1 MLSVSKKKVVTIFT
15 IVLSCVIAATAQSH
29 KLEKL
34 WETDA
39 VVAVPESVLP
49 YDGGKKLYVSLID
62 GGGWD
67 ADGKGGVAKLD
78 PDSTNLNQAWI
89 TGLNAPKGM
98 GLVGKRLYVA
108 DIKEVVVINTKD
120 SKVEKKIAIEG
131 ATGLNDITVD
141 SKGIVYVS
149 DSRNAKIWRIEND
162 LPTLF
167 LDNVKGVNGLKAIG
181 SDLFIGAGKTFEKTN
196 SQKKVTVIAEMP
208 QGIDG
213 IEPAGNGDFI
223 LTGWSGYIFYVF
235 ADGRIEQLLDTH
247 LDKKNSADIGFDPRR
262 KILFVPT
269 FNGKTVAAYRLS
281 NLQTVPNSKA
291 EQTAATKP

>member
-1 MLSVSKKKVVTIFT
+1 MLSGSKKKSITIFT
-15 IVLSCVIAATAQSH
+15 IVLSCATAAPAQTH

-49 YDGGKKLYVSLID
+49 FEGGKKLYVSLID

-67 ADGKGGVAKLD
+67 ADGKGGVGKLD
-78 PDSTNLNQAWI
+78 PNGKNLNQAWI

-108 DIKEVVVINTKD
+108 DIKEVVVINTKNGTI
-120 SKVEKKIAIEG
+120 EKRIAIEG
-131 ATGLNDITVD
+131 AAALNDITVD
-141 SKGIVYVS
+141 SKGTVYVS
-149 DSRNAKIWRIEND
+149 DSKVAKIWRIEND

-181 SDLFIGAGKTFEKTN
+181 SDLYIGAGKTFEKTD
-196 SQKKVTVIAEMP
+196 SQKKITVVAEMP

-213 IEPAGNGDFI
+213 IEPVGNGDFI
-223 LTGWSGYIFYVF
+223 LTGWSGYIYYVY
-235 ADGRIEQLLDTH
+235 ADGRIELLLDTH

-269 FNGKTVAAYRLS
+269 FNWKTIAAYRLGD
-281 NLQTVPNSKA
+281 LQTASNSKA
-291 EQTAATKP
+291 NQKATKP